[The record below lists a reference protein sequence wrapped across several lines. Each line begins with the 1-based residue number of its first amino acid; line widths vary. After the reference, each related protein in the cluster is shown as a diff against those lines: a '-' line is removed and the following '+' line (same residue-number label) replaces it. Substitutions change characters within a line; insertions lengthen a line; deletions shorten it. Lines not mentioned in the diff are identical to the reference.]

1 MVDVL
6 QLDFVSG
13 RKAVAYWE
21 IRLFCGLNYSPVMLW
36 VQMTQLNFIDPFHV
50 F

>member
-21 IRLFCGLNYSPVMLW
+21 IRLFCCLILGFKLQSS
-36 VQMTQLNFIDPFHV
+36 HV
-50 F
+50 VGADDSIKLY